1 MDPKIIEKPLFFLGF
16 SYISQK
22 SLETFWNA
30 LGEPLGTPWGG
41 LGVALGALGA
51 ALGGFGDAWEALGTP
66 WEAFLGRPALEDLGK
81 ALKDL
86 PEATSSA
93 KPPNRLSP
101 ISL

>member
-16 SYISQK
+16 AYILKK
-22 SLETFWNA
+22 SLEAFWNA

-51 ALGGFGDAWEALGTP
+51 ALGGFGDALGSLGNALGGLSGKTC
-66 WEAFLGRPALEDLGK
+66 LGRPWRSLGR
-81 ALKDL
+81 
-86 PEATSSA
+86 PPTSHVNA
-93 KPPNRLSP
+93 KLANPLSP